1 MLDPPEGL
9 VGPSSGPTG
18 VPPLL
23 ALLEV
28 GGPVVGPATVDPVDA
43 SVDVVVGGGSVDPW
57 VTSVV
62 VVLWT
67 VDVVVGGGSVDP
79 WVTSVVVVVL
89 PVDPHGP
96 ISDTE
101 VDALAVNPSL
111 QRACT
116 LSVTFPVTLPGT
128 TVVADVVSDAPPTGP
143 TVAW

>member
-1 MLDPPEGL
+1 MLDPPDGL
-9 VGPSSGPTG
+9 VGPPRGATG
-18 VPPLL
+18 VLPLL

-28 GGPVVGPATVDPVDA
+28 GGPEVGAATVDPVDA
-43 SVDVVVGGGSVDPW
+43 I
-57 VTSVV
+57 
-62 VVLWT
+62 

-101 VDALAVNPSL
+101 VDALPVKPSV

-116 LSVTFPVTLPGT
+116 VSVTLPVTLPGT
-128 TVVADVVSDAPPTGP
+128 TVVADVVSDALPTGP